1 MGKFA
6 EDEFLIR
13 EICGPS
19 TTGLM
24 EKYKESQKGHLQDCF
39 LACFVPVSLG
49 KDGNFF
55 PMEAI
60 SMKRAF
66 FKWLC
71 KALFG

>member
-19 TTGLM
+19 TRGLM
-24 EKYKESQKGHLQDCF
+24 GKYKECQKGHHCF
-39 LACFVPVSLG
+39 LACFVTVSLG

-66 FKWLC
+66 CKWL
-71 KALFG
+71 